1 MRTTVS
7 PTPLVDDLKCLAS
20 AKPRERRSFA
30 SIAKSAGHASCRG
43 SCLGWTV
50 HRRFDKC
57 TAPGRLRNV
66 PRSPE
71 RRGCVAQLVE
81 QLTLNQ
87 RVQGS
92 NPCTPTND
100 FKDLAKNWKAANGA
114 FVDLGANLGATQK
127 GDHFGWS
134 GLWKWK
140 SAGTRASFGQG
151 SFFFSG
157 SAATLAFRR
166 RRLAWLRRPP

>member
-1 MRTTVS
+1 MRATAS
-7 PTPLVDDLKCLAS
+7 PTPLGDDLKQLLMRKGHGTAQLRLNRKAS
-20 AKPRERRSFA
+20 RHAP
-30 SIAKSAGHASCRG
+30 AGT
-43 SCLGWTV
+43 CLGWTV

-57 TAPGRLRNV
+57 TAPGRLRSV

-100 FKDLAKNWKAANGA
+100 FN
-114 FVDLGANLGATQK
+114 DLGVT
-127 GDHFGWS
+127 
-134 GLWKWK
+134 
-140 SAGTRASFGQG
+140 
-151 SFFFSG
+151 
-157 SAATLAFRR
+157 
-166 RRLAWLRRPP
+166 

>member
-1 MRTTVS
+1 MALLLNGEMRATVS
-7 PTPLVDDLKCLAS
+7 PTPLADDLKCLLMRKAQGDGAAS
-20 AKPRERRSFA
+20 PQSRRQP
-30 SIAKSAGHASCRG
+30 SCGGRG

-92 NPCTPTND
+92 NPCTPTNEISC
-100 FKDLAKNWKAANGA
+100 LSR
-114 FVDLGANLGATQK
+114 NLVSRRVAGSSP
-127 GDHFGWS
+127 GHHV
-134 GLWKWK
+134 
-140 SAGTRASFGQG
+140 SA
-151 SFFFSG
+151 
-157 SAATLAFRR
+157 
-166 RRLAWLRRPP
+166 

>member
-1 MRTTVS
+1 MALLLNGEMRATVS
-7 PTPLVDDLKCLAS
+7 PTPLADDLKCLLMRKAQGDGAAS
-20 AKPRERRSFA
+20 PQSRRQP
-30 SIAKSAGHASCRG
+30 SCGGRG

-57 TAPGRLRNV
+57 TAPGRLRSV

-92 NPCTPTND
+92 NPCTPTNV
-100 FKDLAKNWKAANGA
+100 FNGLAENRGHERTKNWVGVTPRVTVKNE
-114 FVDLGANLGATQK
+114 
-127 GDHFGWS
+127 
-134 GLWKWK
+134 
-140 SAGTRASFGQG
+140 R
-151 SFFFSG
+151 
-157 SAATLAFRR
+157 SAAAKMHDRNDRTS
-166 RRLAWLRRPP
+166 

>member
-1 MRTTVS
+1 MALLLNGGNARDRLSYTSRRRPQVPCIRKAQGTAQLRLS
-7 PTPLVDDLKCLAS
+7 RKAS
-20 AKPRERRSFA
+20 R
-30 SIAKSAGHASCRG
+30 HASCRS

-57 TAPGRLRNV
+57 TAPGRLRSV

-92 NPCTPTND
+92 NPCTPT
-100 FKDLAKNWKAANGA
+100 KDISG
-114 FVDLGANLGATQK
+114 LGAYRESPASQKTRLGST
-127 GDHFGWS
+127 
-134 GLWKWK
+134 
-140 SAGTRASFGQG
+140 
-151 SFFFSG
+151 
-157 SAATLAFRR
+157 
-166 RRLAWLRRPP
+166 

>member
-57 TAPGRLRNV
+57 TAPGRLRSV
-66 PRSPE
+66 RRSPE

-92 NPCTPTND
+92 NPCTPTNNIND
-100 FKDLAKNWKAANGA
+100 LVKDRRVTEIRLCH
-114 FVDLGANLGATQK
+114 LGANLGPNRK
-127 GDHFGWS
+127 GG
-134 GLWKWK
+134 
-140 SAGTRASFGQG
+140 
-151 SFFFSG
+151 
-157 SAATLAFRR
+157 
-166 RRLAWLRRPP
+166 